1 MVPEGGILSAW
12 EYLDKNKIV
21 SLILV
26 LWTYGLMTWVVYR
39 VFADISLINASVTA
53 AMTAVVGIPAV
64 AIGLFKWRRGGK
76 ADVGGG

>member
-1 MVPEGGILSAW
+1 LSAW

-39 VFADISLINASVTA
+39 VFDDVTLINGAVTA

-64 AIGLFKWRRGGK
+64 AIGLFKWRRGGSSN
-76 ADVGGG
+76 VGGND